1 MQLLHQSTSF
11 RFAFL
16 NLSFATIRRA
26 HSCQSFKRRKFQRQL
41 RCPDIPLRF
50 SFLSSIIQVKCW
62 KRSTVVSVLSNI
74 NFEIIPFLSLSLSP
88 SLSLLRIYRLIN
100 NKTEEGTQPAELH
113 RKEAFKNFKQP
124 FHGYIACSIHPC
136 YSCFRSIRFFFDR

>member
-1 MQLLHQSTSF
+1 MS
-11 RFAFL
+11 
-16 NLSFATIRRA
+16 
-26 HSCQSFKRRKFQRQL
+26 KFQASE
-41 RCPDIPLRF
+41 IPATVAMPRY
-50 SFLSSIIQVKCW
+50 SIAV
-62 KRSTVVSVLSNI
+62 
-74 NFEIIPFLSLSLSP
+74 FIPFKHYPGKKVENAPRWFPFYLTLISKSYGSSLSLSP
-88 SLSLLRIYRLIN
+88 SFFLLRIYRLIN